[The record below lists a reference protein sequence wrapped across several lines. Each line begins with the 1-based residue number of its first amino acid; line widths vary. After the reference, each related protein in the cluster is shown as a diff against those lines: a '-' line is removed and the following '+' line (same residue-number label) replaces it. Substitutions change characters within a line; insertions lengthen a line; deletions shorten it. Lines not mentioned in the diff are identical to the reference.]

1 MNSLTTSPSY
11 VPRVCY
17 FPASLDCTKWERVGA
32 TIRPDQIHVGA
43 VNCAKHGS
51 LCRSLKVHGYP
62 SLVAVNWPGAPQG
75 TPEQPSVNLFK
86 FGTHSFEDTMT
97 NIEAAFPGVMG
108 VPRELEGNFDYGM
121 EAGKVGG
128 GEGGARVV
136 PCVLRMEDAAVS
148 VRWVL
153 RNDVF
158 TQGLTL
164 SDERMGE

>member
-128 GEGGARVV
+128 GGRGGAGGAVRASNGRCRGERAMGFEERRVYAGADV
-136 PCVLRMEDAAVS
+136 
-148 VRWVL
+148 VR
-153 RNDVF
+153 RTD
-158 TQGLTL
+158 G
-164 SDERMGE
+164 